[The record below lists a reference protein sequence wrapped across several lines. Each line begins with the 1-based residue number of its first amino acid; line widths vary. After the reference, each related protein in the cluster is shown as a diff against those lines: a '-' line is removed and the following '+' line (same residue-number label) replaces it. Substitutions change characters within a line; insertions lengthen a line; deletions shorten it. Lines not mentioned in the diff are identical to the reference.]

1 MMTRSQTI
9 ANAAV
14 AAVANATATANAAVA
29 NAATATATATSNVIS
44 SDDDTTKVVYPSMFS
59 RWTEPL

>member
-9 ANAAV
+9 AATAAV
-14 AAVANATATANAAVA
+14 AAVAN
-29 NAATATATATSNVIS
+29 ATATATATSNVIS

-59 RWTEPL
+59 RWAEPL

>member
-9 ANAAV
+9 ANAA
-14 AAVANATATANAAVA
+14 AAAAN
-29 NAATATATATSNVIS
+29 ATSNVIS

-59 RWTEPL
+59 RWAEPL